1 MEYLD
6 FIMTIQT
13 RKLNFLL
20 ISQSI
25 EMGKPGSL
33 FTKQELGM
41 EIIYKY
47 MLNLLTEDAKL
58 LNYKPVIPKDVK
70 RF

>member
-1 MEYLD
+1 MV
-6 FIMTIQT
+6 
-13 RKLNFLL
+13 
-20 ISQSI
+20 
-25 EMGKPGSL
+25 KPGSL